1 MMWYFISTFVY
12 GILSALDPLL
22 FVFIAY
28 TLNNVSGVYMG
39 VLSAAWSIVY
49 IIANKFLGSLADDG
63 HNKLLCVI
71 TLICVSVIA
80 YFFNS
85 INYVIGFLI
94 YILHA
99 VAIASLNLAINV
111 TILES
116 FDSDFWNKMTL
127 YNRVANNIVR
137 GATLIMASMF
147 GATLIVNLFHAVLL
161 GAAISGFLMPSLIMS
176 FERRFYKLNKMLDRI
191 GHYIKASS
199 SLLYLDKPKT
209 ALDVFMKVWNSAE
222 NISSIRVLITTAGAV
237 AVGDYIFTVIPLVL
251 KSKIILTDMW
261 KVYGVAAVASALI
274 SFLLRNTDFSSRF
287 LAFSLFL
294 LRLAVLVM
302 GFNLVS
308 NVTYLVLYILT
319 TSTIFMLLD
328 STLYN
333 IYIEARSGFGTST
346 YFIFREL
353 GSVIGSLLGGLAI
366 SLGPYQFLAIVLAMG
381 LATSVP
387 LIL

>member
-1 MMWYFISTFVY
+1 
-12 GILSALDPLL
+12 
-22 FVFIAY
+22 
-28 TLNNVSGVYMG
+28 
-39 VLSAAWSIVY
+39 
-49 IIANKFLGSLADDG
+49 
-63 HNKLLCVI
+63 
-71 TLICVSVIA
+71 
-80 YFFNS
+80 
-85 INYVIGFLI
+85 
-94 YILHA
+94 
-99 VAIASLNLAINV
+99 
-111 TILES
+111 
-116 FDSDFWNKMTL
+116 
-127 YNRVANNIVR
+127 
-137 GATLIMASMF
+137 
-147 GATLIVNLFHAVLL
+147 
-161 GAAISGFLMPSLIMS
+161 
-176 FERRFYKLNKMLDRI
+176 MLDRI